1 MWLYHFLHGIVG
13 NIASR
18 IPGSKTR
25 SGLRLVPRA
34 IRSVHLEN
42 HCYAIEN
49 PPAFLHCA
57 VYEGGGG
64 RIDGYMISS
73 GRAMNMLG
81 PCLAQSEQEAAV
93 LILRELDLYRGR
105 TPVFLIPVDCHNL
118 VRWTYDLGARD
129 CELHSCQVNVGDYS
143 RSVASACLHTFQK
156 RAETLAKKT
165 RESPR
170 G

>member
-1 MWLYHFLHGIVG
+1 
-13 NIASR
+13 
-18 IPGSKTR
+18 
-25 SGLRLVPRA
+25 
-34 IRSVHLEN
+34 LEN
-42 HCYAIEN
+42 HRYAIQN
-49 PPAFLHCA
+49 PPGFLHCA
-57 VYEGGGG
+57 VYEGAGG
-64 RIDGYMISS
+64 RIDGCMISS
-73 GRAMNMLG
+73 GYAMKMLG
-81 PCLAQSEQEAAV
+81 PCLAQSEQEAAA

-156 RAETLAKKT
+156 R
-165 RESPR
+165 

>member
-49 PPAFLHCA
+49 PPGFLHCA

-73 GRAMNMLG
+73 GREMNMLG

-93 LILRELDLYRGR
+93 LILRELDLHRGR

-118 VRWTYDLGARD
+118 VRWT
-129 CELHSCQVNVGDYS
+129 
-143 RSVASACLHTFQK
+143 
-156 RAETLAKKT
+156 
-165 RESPR
+165 
-170 G
+170 